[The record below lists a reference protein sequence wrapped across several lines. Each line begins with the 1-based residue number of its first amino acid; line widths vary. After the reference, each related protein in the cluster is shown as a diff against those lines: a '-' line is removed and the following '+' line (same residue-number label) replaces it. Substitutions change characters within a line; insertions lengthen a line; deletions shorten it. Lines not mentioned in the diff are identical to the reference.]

1 MAQPIGKNDKY
12 LYIAYVCKYLYYFHF
27 AFSRPKDVDK
37 AILRR
42 MPATF
47 HVGLPDVHQR
57 KSILKRILEMESIS
71 PEIDYVR
78 LSKLTEG
85 YSGSDLRE
93 VCRTASVYRMKE
105 LMALKAKNEAEDV
118 KTLRHITNEDMLK
131 AVAKLKESKVHCG
144 TQQYATPIDLD

>member
-1 MAQPIGKNDKY
+1 
-12 LYIAYVCKYLYYFHF
+12 
-27 AFSRPKDVDK
+27 
-37 AILRR
+37 

-57 KSILKRILEMESIS
+57 KSIFKRILEMEATN
-71 PEIDYVR
+71 EDVDYIR

-85 YSGSDLRE
+85 FSGSDLRE

-105 LMALKAKNEAEDV
+105 LMALKVRE
-118 KTLRHITNEDMLK
+118 NEDESSSNSKTVTALRQIDNEDLLK

-144 TQQYATPIDLD
+144 TSLLIPPVDLD

>member
-1 MAQPIGKNDKY
+1 
-12 LYIAYVCKYLYYFHF
+12 
-27 AFSRPKDVDK
+27 
-37 AILRR
+37 

-71 PEIDYVR
+71 PDIDYVR

-105 LMALKAKNEAEDV
+105 LMALKAKNEAEEV